1 MPARTTAIA
10 TLTIHVLLWIVC
22 VALSLAYVHLSD
34 DPWYVATRTRYLGSF
49 FLVHL
54 AILPIYVLIAG
65 VVFAWLWTVLRFWES
80 VRPSSRG
87 LRRLLL
93 LTLWFWL
100 TAGGVSLITH
110 FSAWLV
116 PVQFLRQSLNLD
128 ITYRVLHA
136 LRIPVW
142 SSCVLLLLTTAVSV
156 ARLPAVPLKGAA
168 AAVLALAMVTGPAMT
183 PAPRAA
189 STSYSRAP
197 HLVIIGSDS
206 LRADHLGCYGYAR
219 NTSPTIDALANEGV
233 LCERMY
239 APAPSTLESLLAM
252 MTGRSLH
259 ELDVHTIFP
268 TRDAVERLRRFPTVA
283 SALRERGYR
292 TVAVGDWAASN
303 FGRIIGG
310 FDVND
315 VDGDMRFTDY
325 MDAAV
330 RRCHI
335 FPLAFFMTPL
345 TAWAAPDLT
354 AMIPAS
360 RTPRQIQARID
371 SEIAD
376 AARTGRPLFLFAFV
390 STTHLPY
397 GVPADEP
404 VVFGDPSYGGRHHR
418 QIDFTVDE
426 LVHDALNDVSAD
438 DRRRA
443 IDLYDSCV
451 RAFDT
456 QVARV
461 VRSLESH
468 GISEETLLV
477 VLSDHGDDHWEPGT
491 GLSRTIHAGDQSIRI
506 PLIMRWPGR
515 LHARRVRNVLHGCD
529 LAPTLADLLGVRW
542 EVNAAGRSFRPRIE
556 GDAAGEGRP
565 AFVEAGMSWAGPAR
579 YPPEGDHL
587 SYPGIT
593 DLVSP
598 DFTWHS
604 HMIVTRDML
613 SRIMKAKDRAL
624 ITDRWKLV
632 YQPLRS
638 GPRVEMFDIAADPH
652 CRVPQRPDP
661 DLAQRLKSEIERDP
675 PEYYLA
681 WERAVFDAAFEPVR

>member
-1 MPARTTAIA
+1 MPARRTAIA
-10 TLTIHVLLWIVC
+10 TLAIHALLWLVC
-22 VALSLAYVHLSD
+22 VALSLAYLHLSD

-49 FLVHL
+49 LLVHL
-54 AILPIYVLIAG
+54 AILPIYLLIAG

-80 VRPSSRG
+80 MRPSSRG
-87 LRRLLL
+87 MRRLLL
-93 LTLWFWL
+93 LTLWFWV
-100 TAGGVSLITH
+100 TAGGISVVTH

-116 PVQFLRQSLNLD
+116 PVQFLRQSVGID
-128 ITYRVLHA
+128 VTYGVLH
-136 LRIPVW
+136 LIRIPVW
-142 SSCVLLLLTTAVSV
+142 ISGGALLLTTAVAV
-156 ARLPAVPLKGAA
+156 ARLPALPLKGAA

-183 PAPRAA
+183 AAPRAS
-189 STSYSRAP
+189 STTFTRAP
-197 HLVIIGSDS
+197 NLVIIGSDS
-206 LRADHLGCYGYAR
+206 LRADHLGCYGYVR
-219 NTSPTIDALANEGV
+219 NTSPTIDALANDGV

-239 APAPSTLESLLAM
+239 APAPSTLESLLVM

-335 FPLAFFMTPL
+335 FPLAFFMTPV

-360 RTPRQIQARID
+360 RTPQRIQARID

-426 LVHDALNDVSAD
+426 LVHDALNDASAD

-451 RAFDT
+451 RAFDN

-468 GISEETLLV
+468 GIARETLLV
-477 VLSDHGDDHWEPGT
+477 VLSDHGDDHWEPGA
-491 GLSRTIHAGDQSIRI
+491 GLSRTIHAGDQSVRI
-506 PLIMRWPGR
+506 PLIMRGHPR
-515 LHARRVRNVLHGCD
+515 LQARRVPHVLRACD
-529 LAPTLADLLGVRW
+529 LAPTLADLLSVRW
-542 EVNAAGRSFRPRIE
+542 EVDSEGRSFRPHIQ
-556 GDAAGEGRP
+556 GDASAESRE

-587 SYPGIT
+587 SYPGVT

-598 DFTWHS
+598 DVTWDS

-624 ITDRWKLV
+624 IADRRKVV
-632 YQPLRS
+632 YQPLKS

-652 CRVPQRPDP
+652 CRAPQRPDP
-661 DLAQRLKSEIERDP
+661 ELARRLKSDIERDP

-681 WERAVFDAAFEPVR
+681 WERDVFDAAFEPDR